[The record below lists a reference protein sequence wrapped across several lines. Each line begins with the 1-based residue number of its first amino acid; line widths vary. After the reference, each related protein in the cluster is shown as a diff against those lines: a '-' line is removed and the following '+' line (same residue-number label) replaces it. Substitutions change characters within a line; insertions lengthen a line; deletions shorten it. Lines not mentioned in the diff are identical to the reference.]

1 MKKLEQVP
9 YREDIMSLI
18 KILIAIIVL
27 CILTPNVF
35 AASTTVTPSF
45 DTSEYYQ
52 GKSGAVDV
60 YVTNTGDEYIL
71 LEDISINFDW
81 KQTGY
86 AYTLDKTSAP
96 IRIEAG
102 NKVQIGRISFG
113 VDSSASIGYH
123 TYQWAISGQENI
135 QGFWGGY
142 SLEAFA
148 TGWFGSSRI
157 YVETPLKP
165 ETGDALNSA
174 LNDINTA
181 RSKNFE
187 SSSAKNNLNKA
198 TTDYNSGV
206 SAKNAREFTSAINYA
221 NSAKKYVLE
230 AYPIEQ
236 TYQKEKTNAEN
247 ARNDAK
253 STINSLTSLQSTE
266 AINKLSEAKS
276 HFSNAGTYVSSN
288 EFNSAISEYN
298 SAKSLAEQAYVLE
311 QNYLKQ
317 KQNDEKAKQSA
328 EGTISTVKSKI
339 SNIVDLRSEQAINRL
354 KDARTHLNT
363 AENHLATGKFEAA
376 IKEANI
382 ASDYSDDALK
392 TEETWRSEN
401 PIKSSAKASGF
412 QLILSFLSIIS
423 IGYYLKKN

>member
-1 MKKLEQVP
+1 MN
-9 YREDIMSLI
+9 LI

-27 CILTPNVF
+27 CILTPSVF
-35 AASTTVTPSF
+35 AASTSVTSSF

-52 GKSGAVDV
+52 GKNGAVDV
-60 YVTNTGDEYIL
+60 YVTNEGNEYIL
-71 LEDISINFDW
+71 LEEISINFDW
-81 KQTGY
+81 MQTGY

-102 NKVQIGRISFG
+102 NKVKIGTISFG
-113 VDSSASIGYH
+113 VASSASIGYH
-123 TYQWAISGQENI
+123 TYQWAISGQENK

-142 SLEAFA
+142 SLEAFS

-165 ETGDALNSA
+165 KARDALNSA

-206 SAKNAREFTSAINYA
+206 SAKDAREFSSAINYA
-221 NSAKKYVLE
+221 NSAKKYILD
-230 AYPIEQ
+230 AYPLEQ
-236 TYQKEKTNAEN
+236 TYQKEKSDAISAKNAAVYELN
-247 ARNDAK
+247 KAKSYESVDAK
-253 STINSLTSLQSTE
+253 NKINE
-266 AINKLSEAKS
+266 ANSHLSIAETR
-276 HFSNAGTYVSSN
+276 FSSGD
-288 EFNSAISEYN
+288 FNSAISEYN
-298 SAKSLAEQAYVLE
+298 SAKSFAKQAYVLE
-311 QNYLKQ
+311 QDYLIQKQ
-317 KQNDEKAKQSA
+317 KDVKAKQNA
-328 EGTISTVKSKI
+328 ESTISKVKSKI
-339 SNIVDLRSEQAINRL
+339 STIIDLRSEQAINRL

-382 ASDYSDDALK
+382 ASDYSEDALK
-392 TEETWRSEN
+392 TEETWRNEN
-401 PIKSSAKASGF
+401 PIKSSVKASGF

-423 IGYYLKKN
+423 IGYYLRKN